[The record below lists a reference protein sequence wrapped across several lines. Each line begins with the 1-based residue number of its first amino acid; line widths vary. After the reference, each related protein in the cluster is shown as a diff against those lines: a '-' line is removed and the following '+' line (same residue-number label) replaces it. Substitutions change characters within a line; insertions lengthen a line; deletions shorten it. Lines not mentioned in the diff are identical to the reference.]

1 VKPAKDLK
9 TKLSL
14 IDPQGKI
21 HIEPLAILDR
31 RIVKKKMH
39 ALVEVLVQWSSMNN
53 EKSIWKNIENLCQQ
67 FPICRFEDKYV
78 FKEGI
83 ITTQLG
89 Q

>member
-14 IDPQGKI
+14 IDPEGKI

-39 ALVEVLVQWSSMNN
+39 ALVEVLVQSQYGKILKTCVSSFQYADLRTSMCLR
-53 EKSIWKNIENLCQQ
+53 K
-67 FPICRFEDKYV
+67 
-78 FKEGI
+78 G
-83 ITTQLG
+83 
-89 Q
+89 